1 MGDQQNGAALP
12 ALPFS
17 KLKDGALLQFMATL
31 GSNHALDRKV
41 GFGRLSDSMK
51 YPRPRYTRAREWLAV
66 YFDILTTDYSRFPL
80 FTGNYL
86 RGIVL
91 RKLRLGVKS
100 QFSIVAPTFSHK
112 LFKSLPFDLCFE
124 VRLGHVSLFFPFHQ
138 RCSPTDRL

>member
-31 GSNHALDRKV
+31 GSNHARDRKV
-41 GFGRLSDSMK
+41 EYWPLSDSRK
-51 YPRPRYTRAREWLAV
+51 YSRPRYTRAREWLAV
-66 YFDILTTDYSRFPL
+66 YVDILTTDYSRFPL

-91 RKLRLGVKS
+91 RKLRLGVK
-100 QFSIVAPTFSHK
+100 PTFSHK

-124 VRLGHVSLFFPFHQ
+124 VRLGHASLFFPFHQ
-138 RCSPTDRL
+138 RRSPTGRL